1 MHSPGGMQPGWMQA
15 RIVDAA
21 VDSILL
27 QTRAVTLSAAG
38 SDADTIL
45 LHRGEPGAF
54 HRVIIGERP
63 VATGKL
69 IRCRVRSE
77 SAKQP
82 VLFCWPGAFL
92 RLFFHEWRLFTMEM
106 TEKPIKPLYLK
117 YLLSAFGSAL
127 VGAVYTLV
135 DMAVIGQYAGPT
147 GTAAIALVMPV
158 WSFICSLGILT
169 GIGGSV
175 LYSNAKGQNGIRK
188 ANAMFTAAVIA
199 TTGITLIVW
208 LLMIFFD
215 RELLHLLGS
224 EGELMEIGLEYLK
237 PLKAAIPVFIFS
249 QMLAA
254 FLRNDND
261 PGLATFAVVFT
272 SLLNI
277 AGDYLL
283 TFTLNMG
290 VYGAALATVLC
301 NLLSVA
307 IMLAHFLKK
316 KNTLRF
322 VLPKRLLPT
331 CGRIIAIGFSVFFV
345 DLAMGIMT
353 MLYNRRIL
361 QLLNNDA
368 LSVFGAIAS
377 LTTVVQ
383 CCSYSIGQAA
393 QPILSANFGAG
404 KMERVRKVLKYG
416 IVTAVVFGAFWMAV
430 TLTLPT
436 TIIRLFMDATEG
448 VLAIAPAILRKY
460 GIGYLF
466 APFTLFATYYFQS
479 ILKARAAMGIS
490 LARGLIVGGV
500 MLYLLPALFGADSLW
515 LAMPVAE
522 ISVAAVTGMLMAR
535 FTKGLDARD

>member
-1 MHSPGGMQPGWMQA
+1 
-15 RIVDAA
+15 
-21 VDSILL
+21 
-27 QTRAVTLSAAG
+27 
-38 SDADTIL
+38 
-45 LHRGEPGAF
+45 
-54 HRVIIGERP
+54 
-63 VATGKL
+63 
-69 IRCRVRSE
+69 
-77 SAKQP
+77 
-82 VLFCWPGAFL
+82 
-92 RLFFHEWRLFTMEM
+92 MEM
-106 TEKPIKPLYLK
+106 TEKPIKQLYFK
-117 YLLSAFGSAL
+117 YLIAAFGSAL

-135 DMAVIGQYAGPT
+135 DVAVIGQYAGPT

-175 LYSNAKGQNGIRK
+175 LYSNAKGESGEKK
-188 ANAMFTAAVIA
+188 ANAMFTAAMIA
-199 TTGITLIVW
+199 TAGIALIVW
-208 LLMIFFD
+208 ILMIFFD
-215 RELLHLLGS
+215 KQLLQLLGS
-224 EGELMEIGLEYLK
+224 EGELLEIGLEYLK
-237 PLKAAIPVFIFS
+237 PLKAVIPVFIFS

-283 TFTLNMG
+283 AFTFDLG
-290 VYGAALATVLC
+290 VFGAALATALS
-301 NLLSVA
+301 NLISVC
-307 IMLAHFLKK
+307 IMLTHFLKK
-316 KNTLRF
+316 KNTLRL
-322 VLPKRLLPT
+322 VRTKRLLHI
-331 CGRIIAIGFSVFFV
+331 CGRIFNIGFSVFFV

-361 QLLNNDA
+361 QLLNSDA

-416 IVTAVVFGAFWMAV
+416 IITSVVFGAFWAIVTMA
-430 TLTLPT
+430 LPT
-436 TIIRLFMDATEG
+436 TIIQLFMDATES
-448 VLAIAPAILRKY
+448 VLTIAPAILRKY

-466 APFTLFATYYFQS
+466 TPFTLFATYYFQS
-479 ILKARAAMGIS
+479 ILKARTSLGIS
-490 LARGLIVGGV
+490 LARGLFIGGI

-515 LAMPVAE
+515 FAMPAAE
-522 ISVAAVTGMLMAR
+522 ISVAAVTAILMWR
-535 FTKGLDARD
+535 FTRKLGVEA

>member
-1 MHSPGGMQPGWMQA
+1 M
-15 RIVDAA
+15 
-21 VDSILL
+21 
-27 QTRAVTLSAAG
+27 
-38 SDADTIL
+38 
-45 LHRGEPGAF
+45 
-54 HRVIIGERP
+54 
-63 VATGKL
+63 
-69 IRCRVRSE
+69 
-77 SAKQP
+77 
-82 VLFCWPGAFL
+82 
-92 RLFFHEWRLFTMEM
+92 
-106 TEKPIKPLYLK
+106 
-117 YLLSAFGSAL
+117 
-127 VGAVYTLV
+127 GAVYTLV

-175 LYSNAKGQNGIRK
+175 LYSNAKGESGARK
-188 ANAMFTAAVIA
+188 ANSMFTAAMVATAGIA
-199 TTGITLIVW
+199 AIVW
-208 LLMIFFD
+208 LLMIFCD
-215 RELLHLLGS
+215 KQLLRLLGS
-224 EGELMEIGLEYLK
+224 EGELMEIGLIYLK

-254 FLRNDND
+254 FLRNDSD

-272 SLLNI
+272 SILNI
-277 AGDYLL
+277 VGDYLL
-283 TFTLNMG
+283 TFTFDMG
-290 VYGAALATVLC
+290 VYGAALATALS
-301 NLLSVA
+301 NLLSVG
-307 IMLAHFLKK
+307 IMLTHFLKK

-322 VLPKRLLPT
+322 VKPERLLHT
-331 CGRIIAIGFSVFFV
+331 CGRIFAIGFSVFFV

-404 KMERVRKVLKYG
+404 KMNRVRKVLKYG
-416 IVTAVVFGAFWMAV
+416 IMTSVAFGAFWMVV
-430 TLTLPT
+430 TLALPT
-436 TIIRLFMDATEG
+436 TIIQLFMDATDS

-479 ILKARAAMGIS
+479 ILKARISLGIS
-490 LARGLIVGGV
+490 LSRGLIIGGV
-500 MLYLLPALFGADSLW
+500 MLYILPALFGPDSLW
-515 LAMPVAE
+515 FAMPVAE
-522 ISVAAVTGMLMAR
+522 ISVALVTAVLMGR
-535 FTKGLDARD
+535 FTRKLEE

>member
-1 MHSPGGMQPGWMQA
+1 
-15 RIVDAA
+15 
-21 VDSILL
+21 
-27 QTRAVTLSAAG
+27 
-38 SDADTIL
+38 
-45 LHRGEPGAF
+45 
-54 HRVIIGERP
+54 
-63 VATGKL
+63 
-69 IRCRVRSE
+69 
-77 SAKQP
+77 
-82 VLFCWPGAFL
+82 
-92 RLFFHEWRLFTMEM
+92 MEM
-106 TEKPIKPLYLK
+106 TEKPIKPLYFK
-117 YLLSAFGSAL
+117 YLLAAFGSAL

-175 LYSNAKGQNGIRK
+175 LYSNARGENGAQK
-188 ANAMFTAAVIA
+188 ANAMFTAAMVATAAISAVIW
-199 TTGITLIVW
+199 V
-208 LLMIFFD
+208 LMVFFD
-215 RELLHLLGS
+215 RQLLQLLGS
-224 EGELMEIGLEYLK
+224 EGEMMEIGLTYLK
-237 PLKAAIPVFIFS
+237 PLKTAIPVFIFS

-272 SLLNI
+272 SILNI
-277 AGDYLL
+277 VGDYLL
-283 TFTLNMG
+283 TFTFHMG
-290 VYGAALATVLC
+290 VYGAALATALS
-301 NLLSVA
+301 NLISVG
-307 IMLAHFLKK
+307 IMLTHFLKR

-322 VLPKRLLPT
+322 VKPQRLLHT
-331 CGRIIAIGFSVFFV
+331 CGRIFAIGFSVFFV

-361 QLLNNDA
+361 ALLNSDA

-404 KMERVRKVLKYG
+404 RMDRVRKVLKYG
-416 IVTAVVFGAFWMAV
+416 IVTAVAFGAFWMTV
-430 TLTLPT
+430 TLSLPT
-436 TIIRLFMDATEG
+436 TIIRLFMDATES

-479 ILKARAAMGIS
+479 ILKARTSLGIS
-490 LARGLIVGGV
+490 LSRGLLIGGA

-522 ISVAAVTGMLMAR
+522 ISVAAVTAILMWH
-535 FTKGLDARD
+535 FTKRLDGNPVEDRKASS

>member
-1 MHSPGGMQPGWMQA
+1 
-15 RIVDAA
+15 
-21 VDSILL
+21 
-27 QTRAVTLSAAG
+27 
-38 SDADTIL
+38 
-45 LHRGEPGAF
+45 
-54 HRVIIGERP
+54 
-63 VATGKL
+63 
-69 IRCRVRSE
+69 
-77 SAKQP
+77 
-82 VLFCWPGAFL
+82 
-92 RLFFHEWRLFTMEM
+92 MEM
-106 TEKPIKPLYLK
+106 TEKPIKPLYFK
-117 YLLSAFGSAL
+117 YLLAAFGSAL

-175 LYSNAKGQNGIRK
+175 LYSNAKGESGIRK
-188 ANAMFTAAVIA
+188 ANSMFTAAMVA
-199 TTGITLIVW
+199 TAGLAVVVW
-208 LLMIFFD
+208 LLMIFCD
-215 RELLHLLGS
+215 KQLLHLLGS
-224 EGELMEIGLEYLK
+224 EGELMEIGLTYLK

-272 SLLNI
+272 SILNI
-277 AGDYLL
+277 VGDYLL
-283 TFTLNMG
+283 TFTFDMG
-290 VYGAALATVLC
+290 VYGAALATALS
-301 NLLSVA
+301 NLISVG
-307 IMLAHFLKK
+307 IMLTHFLKK

-322 VLPKRLLPT
+322 VKPERLLHT
-331 CGRIIAIGFSVFFV
+331 CGQIFSIGFSVFFV

-404 KMERVRKVLKYG
+404 KMDRVRKVLKYG
-416 IVTAVVFGAFWMAV
+416 IVTSVIFGAFWMVV
-430 TLTLPT
+430 TLALPT
-436 TIIRLFMDATEG
+436 TIIKLFMDATDS

-479 ILKARAAMGIS
+479 ILKARISLGIS
-490 LARGLIVGGV
+490 LSRGLIIAGV
-500 MLYLLPALFGADSLW
+500 MLYVLPVVFGADSLW
-515 LAMPVAE
+515 FAMPVAE
-522 ISVAAVTGMLMAR
+522 ISVAVVTAILMWK
-535 FTKGLDARD
+535 FTRKLAANS

>member
-1 MHSPGGMQPGWMQA
+1 M
-15 RIVDAA
+15 
-21 VDSILL
+21 
-27 QTRAVTLSAAG
+27 
-38 SDADTIL
+38 
-45 LHRGEPGAF
+45 
-54 HRVIIGERP
+54 
-63 VATGKL
+63 
-69 IRCRVRSE
+69 
-77 SAKQP
+77 
-82 VLFCWPGAFL
+82 
-92 RLFFHEWRLFTMEM
+92 MEM
-106 TEKPIKPLYLK
+106 TEKPIKPLYFK
-117 YLLSAFGSAL
+117 YLAAAFGSAL

-175 LYSNAKGQNGIRK
+175 LYSNAKGESGTQK
-188 ANAMFTAAVIA
+188 ANSMFTAAMAA
-199 TTGITLIVW
+199 TAGLAALVW
-208 LLMIFFD
+208 VFMIFCD
-215 RELLHLLGS
+215 KQLLHLLGS

-272 SLLNI
+272 SILNI

-283 TFTLNMG
+283 TFTFDMG
-290 VYGAALATVLC
+290 VYGAALATALS
-301 NLLSVA
+301 NLISVC
-307 IMLAHFLKK
+307 IILTHFLKK

-322 VLPKRLLPT
+322 ARPRRLLHT
-331 CGRIIAIGFSVFFV
+331 CKRIFAIGFSVFFV

-404 KMERVRKVLKYG
+404 KMDRVRKVLKYG
-416 IVTAVVFGAFWMAV
+416 IVTSVVFGAFWMIV

-436 TIIRLFMDATEG
+436 TIIQLFMDATDS
-448 VLAIAPAILRKY
+448 VLSIAPAILRKY
-460 GIGYLF
+460 GVGYLF
-466 APFTLFATYYFQS
+466 APFTLFAAYYFQS
-479 ILKARAAMGIS
+479 ILKARISLGIS
-490 LARGLIVGGV
+490 LSRGLIIGSV

-515 LAMPVAE
+515 FAMPVAE
-522 ISVAAVTGMLMAR
+522 ISVAAVTAVLMR
-535 FTKGLDARD
+535 CSTKKLDAAPL

>member
-1 MHSPGGMQPGWMQA
+1 
-15 RIVDAA
+15 
-21 VDSILL
+21 
-27 QTRAVTLSAAG
+27 
-38 SDADTIL
+38 
-45 LHRGEPGAF
+45 
-54 HRVIIGERP
+54 
-63 VATGKL
+63 
-69 IRCRVRSE
+69 
-77 SAKQP
+77 
-82 VLFCWPGAFL
+82 
-92 RLFFHEWRLFTMEM
+92 MEM
-106 TEKPIKPLYLK
+106 IEKPIKPLYFK
-117 YLLSAFGSAL
+117 YLLAAFGSAL

-175 LYSNAKGQNGIRK
+175 LYSNAKGESGARK
-188 ANAMFTAAVIA
+188 ANAMFTAAMVATVGIA
-199 TTGITLIVW
+199 VVVW
-208 LLMIFFD
+208 ALMIFCD
-215 RELLHLLGS
+215 KQLLHLLGS
-224 EGELMEIGLEYLK
+224 EGELMEIGLTYLR
-237 PLKAAIPVFIFS
+237 PLKAVIPVFIFS

-272 SLLNI
+272 SILNI

-283 TFTLNMG
+283 TFTFDMG
-290 VYGAALATVLC
+290 VYGAALATALS
-301 NLLSVA
+301 NLISVG
-307 IMLAHFLKK
+307 IMLTHFLKK
-316 KNTLRF
+316 ENTLRF
-322 VLPKRLLPT
+322 VKPQRLLYT
-331 CGRIIAIGFSVFFV
+331 CGRIFAIGFSVFFV

-404 KMERVRKVLKYG
+404 KMDRVRKVLKYG
-416 IVTAVVFGAFWMAV
+416 IVTSVAFGAFWMVV
-430 TLTLPT
+430 TLAFPT
-436 TIIRLFMDATEG
+436 TIIQLFMDATDG
-448 VLAIAPAILRKY
+448 VLSIAPAILRKY

-479 ILKARAAMGIS
+479 ILKARISLGIS
-490 LARGLIVGGV
+490 LSRGLIIGGV
-500 MLYLLPALFGADSLW
+500 MLYVLPVLFGPDSLW
-515 LAMPVAE
+515 FAMPVAE
-522 ISVAAVTGMLMAR
+522 ISVALVTAILMR
-535 FTKGLDARD
+535 KFTRKLVAK